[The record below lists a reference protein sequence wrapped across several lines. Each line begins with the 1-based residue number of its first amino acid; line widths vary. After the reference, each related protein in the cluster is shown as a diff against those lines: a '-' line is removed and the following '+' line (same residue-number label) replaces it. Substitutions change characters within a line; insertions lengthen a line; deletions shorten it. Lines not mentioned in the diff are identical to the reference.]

1 MAQDIVVAIDGFS
14 GVGKSSTAKEV
25 ARMLD
30 YTYIDTGAMYRATTL
45 YFLRHHVDITQL
57 SEVSR
62 ALDQVHI
69 QLKGGKQGYETFLNG
84 QSVEEAIRGMEVS
97 QHVSTVAALPVV
109 RQAMVVQQRRMGQDK
124 RIVMDGR
131 DIGTHVFPQ
140 AELKIFMTADTQVRA
155 QRRQQELSEKGQAI
169 ALTDVAENLTQRD
182 QIDSTRQQNPLKKAP
197 DAIEIDTTHLRF
209 DEQVAQIIHLAQKTI
224 QSP

>member
-1 MAQDIVVAIDGFS
+1 MARDIVIAIDGFS

-30 YTYIDTGAMYRATTL
+30 YTYIDTGAMYRAATL
-45 YFLRHHVDITQL
+45 YFLQHHVDIAQL
-57 SEVSR
+57 PEVSR

-69 QLKGGKQGYETFLNG
+69 ELKRGQQGYETFLNG
-84 QSVEEAIRGMEVS
+84 RSVEDAIRDMDVAQRVS
-97 QHVSTVAALPVV
+97 AVAALPVV
-109 RQAMVVQQRRMGQDK
+109 RQAMIAQQRRMGENK

-155 QRRQQELSEKGQAI
+155 QRRQQELSEKGKAI
-169 ALTDVAENLTQRD
+169 ALTDIAENLTQRD
-182 QIDSTRQQNPLKKAP
+182 QIDANRQENPLKKAP

-209 DEQVAQIIHLAQKTI
+209 DEQVSQIIHLAQQII